1 MHKKKIEIKVD
12 PEELEVESR
21 VKDIMGPAQHLD
33 GSKPSDEEIVEM
45 TDAGFITEKADGP
58 VHSINQRVDNEPLSI
73 AVEHEDG
80 APQVISP
87 QPITPLKKSEL
98 EDINEKLNEQIE
110 DGLAV
115 LDLADMGESDVTTTQ
130 ELVSK
135 NQAEHKDHP
144 KTATESAEELIAA
157 TAPPL
162 LTKRDSA
169 PTKKHTSAGRLKK
182 ILRYGFLAFVVVI
195 GVVIA
200 VPSLRATV
208 LTMVGVRSSVIVKT
222 VDDSTT
228 LPLEGVFINVDG
240 KQAKTDKTGMAKISE
255 VRLGEQTVTIKKS
268 GFYPVKQTI
277 AVDVRIADLGEV
289 SLKPSG
295 ESYTYV
301 LKDYVS
307 GAGVLSA
314 VLKSGDVTATSGKDG
329 KAVITLK
336 QNSEDPLTV
345 SVAAKGYRTEEV
357 TPPLEPS
364 GPVEVRLVPEKK
376 HAYISKQNNRYDAYS
391 VDVDGKNPK
400 LLLEG
405 TGLETDALAGS
416 MSANNRYFALVS
428 TRDDKRNASGTLL
441 SALTIL
447 DVSSE
452 EATVIEHAEQI
463 ALHGWVGDTLLYTL
477 TATSAPSA
485 SVDRQKIQSYNVA
498 NTKRVSLAKANNYM
512 AVVKTPNAILAVE
525 SSASDVQKDLLH
537 TISYSGEK
545 KEIYTGDILTLGRID
560 YTKFS
565 VQTPEKLFEYTLGNT
580 ALADGA
586 QVGTSFN
593 RYKDSPD
600 AKTSVWLNVT
610 AAQAQL
616 VTHSVATNKE
626 KPVALSVLP
635 ANVLWWVGNAGV
647 VVQVT
652 SNGQTADYIVSV
664 RDGKAQKITDSTAL
678 TPAN

>member
-1 MHKKKIEIKVD
+1 VHKKKIEIKVD